1 MSNPWWLAGMARYAS
16 QKVEL
21 SDGTII
27 PEGTFIFVA
36 NFSMFDADSYS
47 DPATFDPYR
56 FLRRREAGDSS
67 AHFVSPSA
75 EHLAFGLGKHSCP
88 GRFFA
93 ANEIKILLSHI
104 LLKYD
109 IKPLDDYTPIVNKF
123 DVFLMA
129 DPTAKIAIRRRQE
142 EISLDIE

>member
-1 MSNPWWLAGMARYAS
+1 MARYAA

-27 PEGTFIFVA
+27 PKGTFTLVA
-36 NFSMFDADSYS
+36 NFSMCDTKSY
-47 DPATFDPYR
+47 PNAATFDPYR

-67 AHFVSPSA
+67 AYLVSPSPQ
-75 EHLAFGLGKHSCP
+75 HLGFGLGKHSCP

-93 ANEIKILLSHI
+93 ANEIKILLCHI

-109 IKPLDDYTPIVNKF
+109 IKSLDGSTPTVQKF
-123 DVFLMA
+123 GMLLFA

-142 EISLDIE
+142 EIPLNDPEHPTVK